1 MNLLSTSHKDHFA
14 HKVWTGLRLSEV
26 VNSEAS
32 AETFAKKACRDP
44 SRSCGIEGVS

>member
-32 AETFAKKACRDP
+32 AETFAKKRAEIHR
-44 SRSCGIEGVS
+44 EVVV